1 MNESLDL
8 RNRILKMRESNKL
21 VLDQVKLESKTTNTY
36 SEIIAQEPQNNLNSL
51 EENIKTKLEKDNFI
65 NETKKI
71 ENSNYLKRKSTNSKS
86 KNDESSNKQNLANSA
101 YGNEAQFR
109 IIAKKFNE
117 AVEVILEL
125 SDKVKNLEEI
135 VQSLSIKPSKDKKSN
150 YFFNFKTFILIVLTT
165 LILVGLYTY
174 PIDLTLFNLVISD
187 VISSI

>member
-8 RNRILKMRESNKL
+8 RNRILKMRENNNL

-36 SEIIAQEPQNNLNSL
+36 SKIIAKESQNNLNSL
-51 EENIKTKLEKDNFI
+51 EENIKTKLEKDNSI
-65 NETKKI
+65 IETKKI
-71 ENSNYLKRKSTNSKS
+71 ENPNSLKRKSVNSRV
-86 KNDESSNKQNLANSA
+86 KNDESSNTQTLDNSV

-125 SDKVKNLEEI
+125 SDKVKTLEET
-135 VQSLSIKPSKDKKSN
+135 VHSLSLKSTKDKKS
-150 YFFNFKTFILIVLTT
+150 YFFFNFKTFVLIILTT
-165 LILVGLYTY
+165 FILLGLFTF
-174 PIDLTLFNLVISD
+174 PIDLNLINLIITD

>member
-8 RNRILKMRESNKL
+8 RNRILKMRENNNL

-36 SEIIAQEPQNNLNSL
+36 SEIITQEPQNNLNSL
-51 EENIKTKLEKDNFI
+51 EENIKTKLEKDNSI
-65 NETKKI
+65 IETKKI
-71 ENSNYLKRKSTNSKS
+71 ENSNFFKKKSVNSRV
-86 KNDESSNKQNLANSA
+86 KNDENLNKQTLANSV

-125 SDKVKNLEEI
+125 SDKVKYLEET
-135 VQSLSIKPSKDKKSN
+135 VQSLSVKSSKNKKS
-150 YFFNFKTFILIVLTT
+150 YSFFNFKNFVLIILTT
-165 LILVGLYTY
+165 LILLGLFIF
-174 PIDLTLFNLVISD
+174 PIDLTLINLIITD